1 MPAIPE
7 LQKKLL
13 PIIYVIDSSGSMD
26 ADGNMTK
33 VNEAIKDTMDILKAK
48 AAENADAEILVGA
61 LKFATGAEWVFNG
74 LLSTDDFYWND
85 IQAGGMT
92 YLGDAL
98 EKLNAKMSRS
108 EFFADKIGYK
118 CPVLIFMSDGYPN
131 DPGDSWKKSL
141 EKIRQNKWFK
151 NSIKIAMAVGG
162 DADVNVLT
170 EVVDN
175 NPEGVIVIEETDKLK
190 DLIVA
195 VSLTASKI
203 GSVSRPQ
210 DAGNAGSEIAKIAI
224 QGDEGT
230 GAVINPDNIDVEP
243 TIGPDPVSTG
253 DGFDNG
259 GFDDGGW
266 D

>member
-1 MPAIPE
+1 MAHFEETP
-7 LQKKLL
+7 KKLL
-13 PIIYVIDSSGSMD
+13 PIIYIIDSSGSMD

-33 VNEAIKDTMDILKAK
+33 VNEAIQDTMDILKEK
-48 AAENADAEILVGA
+48 AVENADAEILIGA
-61 LKFATGAEWVFNG
+61 LKFATGAEWVFDG
-74 LLSTDDFYWND
+74 LKSTDDFYWND

-108 EFFADKIGYK
+108 EFFANKIGYK

-141 EKIRQNKWFK
+141 ERIRQNKWFA
-151 NSIKIAMAVGG
+151 NSIKIAIAVGG
-162 DADVNVLT
+162 DADKSVLT
-170 EVVDN
+170 EVVGS
-175 NPEGVIVIEETDKLK
+175 PEGVIEIKETTKLK

-195 VSLTASKI
+195 VSLTASEI

-210 DAGNAGSEIAKIAI
+210 DAGNAASEITKSATAS
-224 QGDEGT
+224 DDSF
-230 GAVINPDNIDVEP
+230 GAVVNPDNIVVDDSA
-243 TIGPDPVSTG
+243 TSNDTTS

>member
-61 LKFATGAEWVFNG
+61 LKFATGAEWVFDG

-108 EFFADKIGYK
+108 AFFADKIGYK

-131 DPGDSWKKSL
+131 DPGDSWRKSL
-141 EKIRQNKWFK
+141 EKIRQNKWFA
-151 NSIKIAMAVGG
+151 NSIKIAIAVGG
-162 DADVNVLT
+162 DADRDVLI

-175 NPEGVIVIEETDKLK
+175 NPEGLITVNDTAKLK

-210 DAGNAGSEIAKIAI
+210 DAGNAGSEIAKIAV
-224 QGDEGT
+224 QGDDGL
-230 GAVINPDNIDVEP
+230 GAEVNPDNIVADPIV
-243 TIGPDPVSTG
+243 PDSGTS

>member
-1 MPAIPE
+1 MPIQEEMP
-7 LQKKLL
+7 KKLL
-13 PIIYVIDSSGSMD
+13 PIIYVIDSSGSME

-33 VNEAIKDTMDILKAK
+33 VNEAIQDTMDILKEK
-48 AAENADAEILVGA
+48 AAENADAEILIGA
-61 LKFATGAEWVFNG
+61 LKFATGAEWVFDG

-108 EFFADKIGYK
+108 EFFANKIGYK
-118 CPVLIFMSDGYPN
+118 CPVIIFMSDGYPN

-141 EKIRQNKWFK
+141 EKIRQNKWFD
-151 NSIKIAMAVGG
+151 NSIKIAIAVGG
-162 DADVNVLT
+162 DADKAVLT
-170 EVVDN
+170 EVIGS
-175 NPEGVIVIEETDKLK
+175 PEGLIEIRETSKLK
-190 DLIVA
+190 ELIVA
-195 VSLTASKI
+195 VSLTASEI

-210 DAGNAGSEIAKIAI
+210 NAGNAASEIAKTTV
-224 QGDEGT
+224 QSGDGL
-230 GAVINPDNIDVEP
+230 GAEVNPDNIVVDP
-243 TIGPDPVSTG
+243 SIGPDPVSTG

>member
-1 MPAIPE
+1 MPIQEGMP
-7 LQKKLL
+7 KKLL
-13 PIIYVIDSSGSMD
+13 PIIYIIDSSGSMD
-26 ADGNMTK
+26 ANGNMTK
-33 VNEAIKDTMDILKAK
+33 VNEAIQDTMDILKEK
-48 AAENADAEILVGA
+48 AVESADAEILIGA
-61 LKFATGAEWVFNG
+61 LKFATGAEWVFDG
-74 LLSTDDFYWND
+74 LKSTDDFYWND

-108 EFFADKIGYK
+108 EFFADKIGFK

-131 DPGDSWKKSL
+131 DPGDSWRKSL
-141 EKIRQNKWFK
+141 EKIRQNKWFA
-151 NSIKIAMAVGG
+151 NSIKIAIAVGK
-162 DADVNVLT
+162 DADRDVLI

-175 NPEGVIVIEETDKLK
+175 NPEGLITVKDTAKLK

-195 VSLTASKI
+195 VTLTASKI
-203 GSVSRPQ
+203 GSVSRPPA
-210 DAGNAGSEIAKIAI
+210 AGNAGSEIVKIAV
-224 QGDEGT
+224 QGDDGL
-230 GAVINPDNIDVEP
+230 GAQVNPDNIVADPIV
-243 TIGPDPVSTG
+243 PDNVTS

>member
-1 MPAIPE
+1 MPNPNEAMP
-7 LQKKLL
+7 KKLL
-13 PIIYVIDSSGSMD
+13 PIIYVIDASGSME
-26 ADGNMTK
+26 ADGNITK
-33 VNEAIKDTMDILKAK
+33 VNEAIKDTMDILKEK
-48 AAENADAEILVGA
+48 AAENADAEILIGA
-61 LKFATGAEWVFNG
+61 LKFATGAEWVFDG

-118 CPVLIFMSDGYPN
+118 CPVVIFMSDGYPN
-131 DPGDSWKKSL
+131 DPGDSWRKSL
-141 EKIRQNKWFK
+141 EKIRQNKWFA

-162 DADVNVLT
+162 DADTNVLI
-170 EVVDN
+170 EVIGN
-175 NPEGVIVIEETDKLK
+175 NPEGLIEIKNTEKLK
-190 DLIVA
+190 ELIVA

-210 DAGNAGSEIAKIAI
+210 DAGNAGSEIARIAV
-224 QGDEGT
+224 QGDDSF
-230 GAVINPDNIDVEP
+230 GAEVNPDNIVADPIV
-243 TIGPDPVSTG
+243 PDSGTS

>member
-61 LKFATGAEWVFNG
+61 LKFATGSEWVFNG

-151 NSIKIAMAVGG
+151 NSIKIAMAVGS

-243 TIGPDPVSTG
+243 SIALDSVNTG
-253 DGFDNG
+253 DSFDNG